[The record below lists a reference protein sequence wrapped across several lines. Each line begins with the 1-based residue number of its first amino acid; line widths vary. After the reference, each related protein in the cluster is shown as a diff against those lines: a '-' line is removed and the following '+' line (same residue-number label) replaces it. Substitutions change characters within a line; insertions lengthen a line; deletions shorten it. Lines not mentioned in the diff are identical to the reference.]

1 MLRANPAP
9 AGETLRIVRA
19 INDIS
24 ANCFY
29 FEVPISYDQLRQHGL
44 LDIDKARFDLS
55 VNQHEVG
62 ASPPARANNGNC
74 YCTCAASDLLAGT
87 NQLQVEFLMFGK
99 TFDGEA
105 RELSATGPIFQ
116 FISTNIC
123 FINPRIGDANS
134 NCLALYADLA
144 DSNATYEIGLF
155 NLNGGSIRKLHGA
168 TTNGIIHESWN
179 CSNDHGTN
187 YLGHSVNAVF
197 YVLLSNSLSQTINH
211 VYALQSP

>member
-99 TFDGEA
+99 FQ
-105 RELSATGPIFQ
+105 RIF
-116 FISTNIC
+116 
-123 FINPRIGDANS
+123 
-134 NCLALYADLA
+134 
-144 DSNATYEIGLF
+144 
-155 NLNGGSIRKLHGA
+155 
-168 TTNGIIHESWN
+168 
-179 CSNDHGTN
+179 
-187 YLGHSVNAVF
+187 
-197 YVLLSNSLSQTINH
+197 VLLTPVLATPIQIAWLYTPIW
-211 VYALQSP
+211 LTQMQPMKLDCLI